1 MKSVLIVGATRNLGK
16 ALLTYYV
23 SEPNTIIFATSR
35 YGKPLHHASNVH
47 WISNVDLSHEDA
59 GSIFSAQYGHGFPM
73 DFVYLVAASSTQM
86 FTPET
91 LDSLKFEKELTM
103 YKTSAIGPLFF
114 IQRLLLANILSRG
127 TKIIFV
133 GNEAGSI
140 SLCTKGGNYG
150 FHGSQASLN
159 MMAKL
164 LSFDLE
170 PKGIIVGVIY
180 PGPTIANED
189 ESRGDKGDE
198 FQTEQRAKA
207 LAKFVETDLN
217 MEKTGDVWAAQGFG
231 FVAKLYSLSRSLIQ

>member
-73 DFVYLVAASSTQM
+73 DFVYFVAASSTQM

-127 TKIIFV
+127 TKIIFI

-140 SLCTKGGNYG
+140 SPCTKGGNYG

-159 MMAKL
+159 MMSKL

-170 PKGIIVGVIY
+170 PKGIIVAVIY

-189 ESRGDKGDE
+189 ESRGGKDDE

-217 MEKTGDVWAAQGFG
+217 MEKTGDVWAAQGLG
-231 FVAKLYSLSRSLIQ
+231 FVVRLYSLRRS